1 VDPARNEFNEGG
13 TFDAQVANSD
23 FYKFRLKTTT
33 PLEFNPL
40 SNAAYRTVLVR
51 PPLASAWLKIFSF
64 AFVALLL
71 LALAWT
77 VWALYRKAP
86 QPRAMTPAAERRA
99 G

>member
-1 VDPARNEFNEGG
+1 
-13 TFDAQVANSD
+13 
-23 FYKFRLKTTT
+23 
-33 PLEFNPL
+33 
-40 SNAAYRTVLVR
+40 VLVR